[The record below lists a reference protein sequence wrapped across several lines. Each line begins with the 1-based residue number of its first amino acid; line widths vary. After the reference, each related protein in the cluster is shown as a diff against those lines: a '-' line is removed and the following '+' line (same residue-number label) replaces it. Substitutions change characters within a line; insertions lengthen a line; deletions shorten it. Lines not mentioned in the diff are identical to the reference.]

1 MMFWYRLVQL
11 AFGVTSVGVFM
22 SISRFVSFELAVFIA
37 LTLIML
43 LQFDDE

>member
-1 MMFWYRLVQL
+1 MFWYRLVQL
-11 AFGVTSVGVFM
+11 AFFVVTVGVFM
-22 SISRFVSFELAVFIA
+22 SISRFASFELAVFIS

>member
-1 MMFWYRLVQL
+1 MMIWYRLIQL
-11 AFGVTSVGVFM
+11 AFGVVSVGFFM
-22 SISRFVSFELAVFIA
+22 SVTRFASFELAVFIA